1 VRGQR
6 QLISVLGELADRAEE
21 QDFASPSIVVLGA
34 VVAQRVPVCAPEP
47 ADVEMPIP
55 F

>member
-1 VRGQR
+1 V
-6 QLISVLGELADRAEE
+6 VLGE
-21 QDFASPSIVVLGA
+21 

>member
-1 VRGQR
+1 
-6 QLISVLGELADRAEE
+6 VLGE
-21 QDFASPSIVVLGA
+21 